1 MRARMPGL
9 AVAKESPVDL
19 EHVLYEKA
27 DDAPLVTITVNRPD
41 KLNALNHAVVA
52 DIHAAFVHAKT
63 DPDCAVVILTGAGP
77 KAFVAGADIAELA
90 VMDVLGAKKIARA
103 GQAALAAIE
112 NLGKPVIA
120 MINGYAFGGGL
131 ETALACHLRTMAE
144 GTQIGLPEVGLG
156 IFPGFGGT
164 QRLPRVVG
172 RGRALEMILTGDPV
186 DAETAL
192 RYGLVNRV
200 APADELRAVTE
211 KLARRILMRG
221 RIAVGIALESVL
233 RGTETS
239 IEEGLRIEADMFGL
253 VASTQDMREGLN
265 AFLEKRKPNFQGE

>member
-1 MRARMPGL
+1 MKL
-9 AVAKESPVDL
+9 D
-19 EHVLYEKA
+19 HVLYEKA
-27 DDAPLVTITVNRPD
+27 DDAQLVTITVNRPD

-52 DIHAAFVHAKT
+52 DIHAAFVYAKT

-77 KAFVAGADIAELA
+77 KAFVAGADIGELA

-172 RGRALEMILTGDPV
+172 RGRGLEMILTGDPV

-221 RIAVGIALESVL
+221 QLAVGIALESVL

-265 AFLEKRKPNFQGE
+265 AFLEKRKPNFKGE